1 MTARYL
7 FALAL
12 SPLLF
17 TGGLEDRQPAS
28 HSSRQA
34 PQRAPAPPRPPGVV
48 SVEQAI
54 ALTNG
59 WARLAE
65 GQSGPAADAAQ
76 ALLAKHPRSAA
87 ALAFAVDATIARSGA
102 AAALGQD
109 ETWLGSRLL
118 DEPLAVRRIAHAML
132 WEEASQ
138 RQDVMAR
145 VEALN
150 ALASDGDP
158 AAAAELSKAVSS
170 GSPQSRSRCQRRP
183 ARRPIADWRTR
194 ARRKSCPDHQRPRR
208 ERQ

>member
-7 FALAL
+7 FALVL

-145 VEALN
+145 VEA
-150 ALASDGDP
+150 
-158 AAAAELSKAVSS
+158 
-170 GSPQSRSRCQRRP
+170 
-183 ARRPIADWRTR
+183 RTR
-194 ARRKSCPDHQRPRR
+194 SPAMATRPRR
-208 ERQ
+208 PNCRRPSRAARPSREPLPAATSTSSHR